1 MKHTLKTGISFG
13 LTSGIITT
21 MGLMV
26 GLHSASLSKL
36 VVIGGVLTIAI
47 ADAFSDALGIHVSE
61 ESENTHTH
69 REIWESTFY
78 TFLSKFIIAMTFIA
92 PLLVFSLSVAIV
104 ANIIWGLMLLIAFN
118 FYIARSQ
125 NIKPWK
131 VIGEHLLIT
140 CVVIGV
146 THYIGEW
153 IHKVFG

>member
-1 MKHTLKTGISFG
+1 
-13 LTSGIITT
+13 
-21 MGLMV
+21 MV
-26 GLHSASLSKL
+26 GLHSASPSKL

-78 TFLSKFIIAMTFIA
+78 TFLSKFIIAMTFLA
-92 PLLVFSLSVAIV
+92 PLLAFSLSVAMIV
-104 ANIIWGLMLLIAFN
+104 NIIWGLILLSAFN
-118 FYIARSQ
+118 FYIAKSQ

-140 CVVIGV
+140 SVVV
-146 THYIGEW
+146 TLTHHIGEW
-153 IHKVFG
+153 IHSVFQ